1 MVVVV
6 LLETV
11 PGVVLET
18 VVVEEVVEG
27 LLETDL
33 LEEVVLGTVV
43 VVVEVEVVHPGTEA
57 DLGTVVDVVEEEADQ
72 TVVVV
77 DTAVDSL
84 LEELSVDHMSQS
96 PGSMSRRMS
105 PHSRATW

>member
-18 VVVEEVVEG
+18 VVVEEVVED
-27 LLETDL
+27 LLETDH
-33 LEEVVLGTVV
+33 LEEAVLGTV

-105 PHSRATW
+105 PHSRAAWC

>member
-1 MVVVV
+1 MV

-18 VVVEEVVEG
+18 VVVEEVVED

-33 LEEVVLGTVV
+33 LEEVVLGTV

-96 PGSMSRRMS
+96 PGSMSGRMS
-105 PHSRATW
+105 QHSRATW

>member
-1 MVVVV
+1 MV

-18 VVVEEVVEG
+18 VVVEEVVED
-27 LLETDL
+27 LLETDH
-33 LEEVVLGTVV
+33 LEEAVLGTVV
-43 VVVEVEVVHPGTEA
+43 VVEVVHPGTEA

-84 LEELSVDHMSQS
+84 LEELSADHVSQS

-105 PHSRATW
+105 PHSRATCC